1 MSTPMP
7 PSPKSESRG
16 SLGLGIA
23 LAWAALIGGYTLVVF
38 LANATATMNGHNGDT
53 GLAVLLLAPWA
64 LMLALIVWFASNNQP
79 RTAVGIA
86 VGIASIVAVA
96 LLLVAACFGIFA
108 IYK

>member
-1 MSTPMP
+1 MSTPIPAP
-7 PSPKSESRG
+7 PKADSRG

-23 LAWAALIGGYTLVVF
+23 LAWAALIGGYALVAF
-38 LANATATMNGHNGDT
+38 LASMNAHYTDVGIT
-53 GLAVLLLAPWA
+53 VLLLAPWA

-79 RTAVGIA
+79 RTALGVGVGMATIIA
-86 VGIASIVAVA
+86 VV

>member
-1 MSTPMP
+1 MSTPTP
-7 PSPKSESRG
+7 PSSKPDSRG

-23 LAWAALIGGYTLVVF
+23 LAWAALIGGYTLVAFV
-38 LANATATMNGHNGDT
+38 ASVNAHYTDT
-53 GLAVLLLAPWA
+53 GVAVLLLAPWA

-79 RTAVGIA
+79 RTAMGIG

>member
-1 MSTPMP
+1 MSTPIP
-7 PSPKSESRG
+7 PAPQTDSRG

-23 LAWAALIGGYTLVVF
+23 LAWAALVGGYTLVALVAS
-38 LANATATMNGHNGDT
+38 ANAHYTDVGI
-53 GLAVLLLAPWA
+53 AVLLLAPWA

-79 RTAVGIA
+79 RTALGVGVGMATIIA
-86 VGIASIVAVA
+86 VV